1 MPTTFSSPDSTQ
13 FLTSPERAVIRNGDG
28 EAIEEPVLADA
39 EEEEIAELWADDPG
53 NQGS

>member
-13 FLTSPERAVIRNGDG
+13 LSTAPERAVIPNGDG
-28 EAIEEPVLADA
+28 EAIRPPVLADA
-39 EEEEIAELWADDPG
+39 EEEEIAELWAADPG